1 MFDNLT
7 DRLQDTF
14 RNLSGRGKLSET
26 NIEEAMR
33 DVRRALLEADVNYKI
48 AREFVDTV
56 SKDCLGEK
64 VMKSIT
70 PGQQFIKVVSDRL
83 TELMGEANAP
93 LALEKGLSV
102 IMIVGLHGGGKTT
115 STAKLANRLKGEGR
129 RVLMAAM
136 DVHRP
141 AAIDQLEFLGK
152 EHDIAVFSD
161 RGNTDI
167 ASIAKKAHAHA
178 RENNFNTLIL
188 DTAGRLQID
197 QPLVRELMRVRDK
210 VTPNEIL
217 LVADAALGQEAVSVA
232 THFDE
237 ALDLTG
243 IILTKM
249 DGDARGGAA
258 LSMRKVTGKP
268 IKFIGLGEKID
279 DFQAFHPD
287 RMARRILGQ
296 GDVGQM
302 LEDVEKII
310 SEDEAADLED
320 KIRKGQLDWNGFL
333 DQLNMLNKL
342 GGMRKL
348 LDMLPFGR
356 NLKKQL
362 DGVDEGALAHAK
374 AVVQSMTKFERAN
387 PPVLNELSRRER
399 VARGC
404 GLPLQQVTNLMKQ
417 FEQMRQMMKGG
428 GLDQMAQMLDGMG
441 GGGFGGGM
449 PGMPGMAGMPMMP
462 PGMGGGG
469 GPRRQISQKA
479 KKAKRKKNKPR
490 RRR

>member
-14 RNLSGRGKLSET
+14 RNITGRGKLSDT
-26 NIEEAMR
+26 NVEEAMR

-48 AREFVDTV
+48 AREFVNQV
-56 SKDCLGEK
+56 SEDCLGEK

-70 PGQQFIKVVSDRL
+70 PGQQFVKIVSDRL

-93 LALEKGLSV
+93 LTLDKGLST

-167 ASIAKKAHAHA
+167 ASIAKKARAHA
-178 RENNFNTLIL
+178 KDNNFNTLIL

-210 VTPNEIL
+210 VTPDEIL

-237 ALDLTG
+237 ALSLTG
-243 IILTKM
+243 IILTKL

-268 IKFIGLGEKID
+268 IKFIGVGEKID
-279 DFQAFHPD
+279 EFEPFHPD
-287 RMARRILGQ
+287 RMARRILGM
-296 GDVGQM
+296 GDVVSM
-302 LEDVEKII
+302 VEKAEQII
-310 SEDEAADLED
+310 SEEEAADLED
-320 KIRKGQLDWNGFL
+320 KLRKGQLDWNGFL
-333 DQLNMLNKL
+333 EQLNMLNKL

-362 DGVDEGALAHAK
+362 DGVDEGALKHAK
-374 AVVQSMTKFERAN
+374 AVVQSMTPHERSH

-404 GLPLQQVTNLMKQ
+404 GLPLEQVTNLMKQ
-417 FEQMRQMMKGG
+417 FENMRQMMKGG
-428 GLDQMAQMLDGMG
+428 GLDQMAGMLEGMG
-441 GGGFGGGM
+441 GMGGGM
-449 PGMPGMAGMPMMP
+449 PGMPGMPGMGGMAMP
-462 PGMGGGG
+462 GMPGMGGGG
-469 GPRRQISQKA
+469 GQRRQVSQKA
-479 KKAKRKKNKPR
+479 KKAKRKKNKR
-490 RRR
+490 RR

>member
-14 RNLSGRGKLSET
+14 RNITDRGKLSDA
-26 NIEEAMR
+26 NVEEAMR
-33 DVRRALLEADVNYKI
+33 EVRRALLEADVNYKI
-48 AREFVDTV
+48 AREFVDQV

-70 PGQQFIKVVSDRL
+70 PGQQFVKIVSDRL
-83 TELMGEANAP
+83 TELMGDAHAP
-93 LALEKGLSV
+93 LALEKGLST

-115 STAKLANRLKGEGR
+115 STGKLANRLKGEGR

-141 AAIDQLEFLGK
+141 AAIDQLEFIGK
-152 EHDIAVFSD
+152 ENDIAVFSD

-167 ASIAKKAHAHA
+167 ASIAKKAHAYA
-178 RENNFNTLIL
+178 KENNFNTLIL

-197 QPLVRELMRVRDK
+197 QPLVRELIRVRDK
-210 VTPNEIL
+210 VSPDEIL

-232 THFDE
+232 SHFDE

-243 IILTKM
+243 IILTKL

-268 IKFIGLGEKID
+268 VKFIGVGEKID
-279 DFQAFHPD
+279 EFEPFHPD
-287 RMARRILGQ
+287 RMARRILGM
-296 GDVGQM
+296 GDIVSM
-302 LEDVEKII
+302 VEKAEEII
-310 SEDEAADLED
+310 SEEEAADLED
-320 KIRKGQLDWNGFL
+320 KLRKGKLDWNGFL
-333 DQLNMLNKL
+333 EQLNMLNKL

-356 NLKKQL
+356 NIKKQL
-362 DGVDEGALAHAK
+362 DGVDEGALKHAK
-374 AVVQSMTKFERAN
+374 AVVQSMTTHERAN
-387 PPVLNELSRRER
+387 PPVLNEISRRER

-404 GLPLQQVTNLMKQ
+404 GLPIDHVTNLMKQ
-417 FEQMRQMMKGG
+417 FENMRQMMKGG
-428 GLDQMAQMLDGMG
+428 GLDQMAGMLEGMG
-441 GGGFGGGM
+441 GMGGGM
-449 PGMPGMAGMPMMP
+449 PGMPGMGMPGM
-462 PGMGGGG
+462 PGMGMPGMSAGGAQ
-469 GPRRQISQKA
+469 RRQVSQKD
-479 KKAKRKKNKPR
+479 KKAQRKKKKR
-490 RRR
+490 RK

>member
-14 RNLSGRGKLSET
+14 RNITGRGKLSDT
-26 NIEEAMR
+26 NVEEAMR

-48 AREFVDTV
+48 AREFVDQVT
-56 SKDCLGEK
+56 KDCLGEK

-70 PGQQFIKVVSDRL
+70 PGQQFVKIVSDRL
-83 TELMGEANAP
+83 TELMGEANSP
-93 LALEKGLSV
+93 LALEDKGLST

-115 STAKLANRLKGEGR
+115 STGKLAHRLKTEGR

-141 AAIDQLEFLGK
+141 AAIDQLEFIGK
-152 EHDIAVFSD
+152 ENDIAVFAE

-167 ASIAKKAHAHA
+167 ASIAKKAHAYAKEH
-178 RENNFNTLIL
+178 NFNTLIL

-197 QPLVRELMRVRDK
+197 QPLVRELIRVRDK
-210 VTPNEIL
+210 VTPDEIL

-243 IILTKM
+243 IILTKL

-279 DFQAFHPD
+279 EFEPFHPD
-287 RMARRILGQ
+287 RMARRILGM
-296 GDVGQM
+296 GDVVSM
-302 LEDVEKII
+302 VEKAEQII
-310 SEDEAADLED
+310 SEEEAADLED
-320 KIRKGQLDWNGFL
+320 KLRKGQLDWNGFVE
-333 DQLNMLNKL
+333 QLNMLNKL

-356 NLKKQL
+356 DVKKQL
-362 DGVDEGALAHAK
+362 DGVDEGALKHAK
-374 AVVQSMTKFERAN
+374 AVVQSMTPHERSH

-404 GLPLQQVTNLMKQ
+404 GLPLEQVTNLMKQ
-417 FEQMRQMMKGG
+417 FENMRQMMKGG
-428 GLDQMAQMLDGMG
+428 GLDQMAGMLEGMG
-441 GGGFGGGM
+441 GMGGGM
-449 PGMPGMAGMPMMP
+449 PGMPGMGMPGMSM
-462 PGMGGGG
+462 PGMGAASA
-469 GPRRQISQKA
+469 PRRQVSQKA
-479 KKAKRKKNKPR
+479 KKASRKKNKSR
-490 RRR
+490 RKR